1 MAHRDLRQLS
11 KATSRRGSTSGF
23 ALMLVCMTLLTTSNA
38 QEWARFRGPNGSGL
52 SPAKTIPVEWTAD
65 DYNWRVALPGKGFS
79 SPVVWGDKIFVTSI
93 VEKEFKKIVRC
104 LRTSDG
110 GLIWQQELPLK
121 VHPKWKDNCDDSS
134 SPAVDGDH
142 LYLSWAT
149 PDEYIVVA
157 LHQSDGRLV
166 WRRDLG
172 PWVAEDGFAS
182 SPVLFE
188 DMVILA
194 NDQDEGGTS
203 SVVALDCKTGETRW
217 KNPRRT
223 LKASF
228 STPCLYK
235 PKDGPAQLIVIS
247 RANGMVGIDPRSG
260 KTNWEIDLF
269 SLHTTGSP
277 LVAGGLIF
285 ASAGAG
291 TAGSEMY
298 AVRPGDPVTG
308 AKPQVAYEIKGS
320 LPYVITPVAKHRLLF
335 TWSDRGVATCL
346 DIPSGQVH
354 WKQRIGGTYLGSPV
368 IVDNRIYCI
377 DQQGRVIVLAASD
390 KFKELARVDLG
401 EPSNST
407 PAIADGVMY
416 LRTFSQL
423 MSLGGRD

>member
-1 MAHRDLRQLS
+1 MANR
-11 KATSRRGSTSGF
+11 STSGF
-23 ALMLVCMTLLTTSNA
+23 ALMLVCMTLA
-38 QEWARFRGPNGSGL
+38 HHIQRPRMDQVPQGPNGSGF

-93 VEKEFKKIVRC
+93 VEKEFKKIVCC

-149 PDEYIVVA
+149 PDEYVVVA

-203 SVVALDCKTGETRW
+203 SMVALDRKTGETRW

-235 PKDGPAQLIVIS
+235 PKGRARPVDRHQPRQRHGGHRSAFGQDQLG
-247 RANGMVGIDPRSG
+247 NRSLLAPHHR
-260 KTNWEIDLF
+260 IA
-269 SLHTTGSP
+269 
-277 LVAGGLIF
+277 AGGRRSDIRQRWRRNRGL
-285 ASAGAG
+285 GN
-291 TAGSEMY
+291 
-298 AVRPGDPVTG
+298 VR
-308 AKPQVAYEIKGS
+308 
-320 LPYVITPVAKHRLLF
+320 R
-335 TWSDRGVATCL
+335 
-346 DIPSGQVH
+346 
-354 WKQRIGGTYLGSPV
+354 
-368 IVDNRIYCI
+368 
-377 DQQGRVIVLAASD
+377 AA
-390 KFKELARVDLG
+390 R
-401 EPSNST
+401 
-407 PAIADGVMY
+407 
-416 LRTFSQL
+416 
-423 MSLGGRD
+423 